1 MTTAVRMSKYSFG
14 GKKWMID
21 NSLKRRETRGKGW
34 KSFNVIKLI
43 YINRI
48 HPSGI

>member
-21 NSLKRRETRGKGW
+21 NSLKRREAKVGK
-34 KSFNVIKLI
+34 VLT
-43 YINRI
+43 
-48 HPSGI
+48 